1 MICIRST
8 IVCARNSVSSK
19 TELSGQNV
27 TVVPVRGS
35 PVARS
40 FGAGPVALIFLVLW
54 AVDSALALA
63 HTDYENAVLW
73 LRSPWNAILASLLIA
88 VASFHMNI
96 GMRVII
102 EDYIHKPPTKAA
114 LLILNLFVAVLVT
127 AAGVFSILKV
137 ALSGGAY

>member
-1 MICIRST
+1 MAGYRT
-8 IVCARNSVSSK
+8 PLGRARGLGSAKHGVGHFIAQRVS
-19 TELSGQNV
+19 
-27 TVVPVRGS
+27 
-35 PVARS
+35 A
-40 FGAGPVALIFLVLW
+40 VALIVLVLW

-73 LRSPWNAILASLLIA
+73 LRSPWHAILASLLIA
-88 VASFHMNI
+88 TASFHMQL

-102 EDYIHKPPTKAA
+102 EDYIHRPTTKTA
-114 LLILNLFVAVLVT
+114 LLILNLFVAGLVT

>member
-1 MICIRST
+1 MAGYRT
-8 IVCARNSVSSK
+8 PLGRARGLGSAKHGVGQFIAQRVS
-19 TELSGQNV
+19 
-27 TVVPVRGS
+27 
-35 PVARS
+35 A
-40 FGAGPVALIFLVLW
+40 VALIFLVLW

-63 HTDYENAVLW
+63 HTDYESAVLW

-88 VASFHMNI
+88 VASFHMQL

-102 EDYIHKPPTKAA
+102 EDYIQRPSTKAA
-114 LLILNLFVAVLVT
+114 LLILNLFVAGLVT